1 MGCMARFLVVLS
13 AADHWTLSD
22 GTAHATGYWAEE
34 FVVPYRTFRDAGL
47 DVELATPGGIPPTV
61 DPVSLQ
67 PDRAGGAERAAQLRA
82 ELDELSGELARPRA
96 LEDVGDD
103 GLDGVFL
110 PGGHAPMEDLP
121 GCAPLG
127 RMLTALHNSGR
138 LVSAVCHGPAGL
150 LSAARADGTWLFA
163 GRRMTAFSDEEE
175 RQGGLADRAPW
186 LLETTLRQRG
196 GDVVVSTPWLPHVVT
211 DGNLVTGQ
219 NPASS
224 GPTATR
230 VLEALGAGVRQPSE

>member
-1 MGCMARFLVVLS
+1 MGRMARLLVVLS
-13 AADHWTLSD
+13 GSDHWTLAD
-22 GTAHATGYWAEE
+22 GTAHPTGYWAEE
-34 FVVPYRTFRDAGL
+34 FAVPYRTFRGAGL
-47 DVELATPGGIPPTV
+47 DVELATPGGTPPTV

-67 PDRAGGAERAAQLRA
+67 PDRAGGPERAARLRA
-82 ELDELSGELARPRA
+82 ELDELSGTLARPRA

-103 GLDGVFL
+103 GLDAVFL

-127 RMLTALHNSGR
+127 RLLGALYDSGR

-150 LSAARADGTWLFA
+150 LSATRGDGTWLFA

-175 RQGGLADRAPW
+175 RQAGLADRARW
-186 LLETTLRQRG
+186 LLETTLRERG
-196 GDVVVSTPWLPHVVT
+196 GDVVVSTPWLPHVVA

-224 GPTATR
+224 EATATR
-230 VLEALGAGVRQPSE
+230 VLEALGARARQPSE